1 MRLPKTL
8 NFQVGKKL
16 RDKLKE
22 DIMKEIFK
30 AFNLYGVL
38 AIQVTHD
45 VIRVTFSTDEDFK
58 HTKELTGTRLL
69 VFGAQFLV
77 VVLQ

>member
-22 DIMKEIFK
+22 DIMKVFK

-77 VVLQ
+77 VVLR